1 MFSQR
6 VLIAET
12 DPHTLDVLPGLL
24 SLHIPHVA
32 IEQCTSEDALSLKLR
47 DSSYDTVAINPRLLR
62 VYRILKHQRVLH
74 SFPPLLV
81 TASQAERPAAFPALN
96 HALEG
101 DAFDLIVKPIVPH
114 QAVQTVKLALW
125 HHGLL
130 RLLASRDR
138 AVSRFRQHMAA
149 FPHAVEAEAEFTM
162 KMAAFERTLQAINSS
177 LTHLLNIEEE
187 SSFLDMAASMER
199 LTKKRALERL
209 LSMGGEGTIH

>member
-12 DPHTLDVLPGLL
+12 DPHALHILPGLL
-24 SLHIPHVA
+24 SLHIPQVA
-32 IEQCTSEDALSLKLR
+32 IEQCTSEDALSVKLR

-62 VYRILKHQRVLH
+62 VYRILKHQRALH

-81 TASQAERPAAFPALN
+81 TASHTERPAAFPALN

-130 RLLASRDR
+130 QLLASRDR

-149 FPHAVEAEAEFTM
+149 FPHAVKTEAEFTM